1 MLGHIVS
8 LMKNIVVTGS
18 HGKPQPPH
26 YYQAYLA
33 VQNLIQQLLMEVF

>member
-18 HGKPQPPH
+18 HVEKPQPPH
-26 YYQAYLA
+26 YYQAYLV
-33 VQNLIQQLLMEVF
+33 VQNLIQQ